1 MFPLLVIF
9 EIKKKHNHI
18 NLNLHNPLN
27 SKILRNFKDTSPKKK
42 KRKKKK
48 KKKRKCSNLRKKNK
62 YKGREKDGL
71 ARQAKAHYLNMRS
84 NARNWRQCPFYS
96 FFPTVAGVSRVVITR

>member
-42 KRKKKK
+42 KEKKG
-48 KKKRKCSNLRKKNK
+48 KRKRTRRRRRRRGN
-62 YKGREKDGL
+62 
-71 ARQAKAHYLNMRS
+71 
-84 NARNWRQCPFYS
+84 
-96 FFPTVAGVSRVVITR
+96 VVI